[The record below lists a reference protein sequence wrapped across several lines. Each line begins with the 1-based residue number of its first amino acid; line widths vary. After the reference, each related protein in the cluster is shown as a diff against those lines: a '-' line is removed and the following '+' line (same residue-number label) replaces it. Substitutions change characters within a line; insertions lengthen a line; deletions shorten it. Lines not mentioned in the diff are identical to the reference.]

1 MSRILVVG
9 VVAVLLFGGVLAAD
23 LALQN
28 PDLEPAD
35 NATADQQQQFAE
47 VGGSFVELGVPVAM
61 FGVVA
66 GLALAAVRVMG
77 GG

>member
-1 MSRILVVG
+1 MSRILVVV
-9 VVAVLLFGGVLAAD
+9 VVALLLFGGALATD

-35 NATADQQQQFAE
+35 NATADQQQQFTE

-61 FGVVA
+61 FGLVA
-66 GLALAAVRVMG
+66 AIAIGAVRVMG
-77 GG
+77 GR

>member
-1 MSRILVVG
+1 MSKALVVG
-9 VVAVLLFGGVLAAD
+9 VVALLLFGGVLAAD

-35 NATADQQQQFAE
+35 ASDADRQQQFTE
-47 VGGSFVELGVPVAM
+47 VGGSFVEIGVPVAM
-61 FGVVA
+61 FGGGA
-66 GLALAAVRVMG
+66 ALLVGAVRAFG

>member
-61 FGVVA
+61 FGGVA
-66 GLALAAVRVMG
+66 ALLIGAVRALG
-77 GG
+77 GR

>member
-9 VVAVLLFGGVLAAD
+9 VIAVLLFGGAFVAD

-28 PDLEPAD
+28 PALEPAD
-35 NATADQQQQFAE
+35 ATADQRQQDFAE
-47 VGGSFVELGVPVAM
+47 VGGSFIEIGAPIAM
-61 FGVVA
+61 FGLVA
-66 GLALAAVRVMG
+66 GIAIAAVRVMG

>member
-9 VVAVLLFGGVLAAD
+9 VVALLLFGGVLAAD

-28 PDLEPAD
+28 PDLEPGD
-35 NATADQQQQFAE
+35 NATDDRQQQFAE
-47 VGGSFVELGVPVAM
+47 FGGSFVELGVPVAM
-61 FGVVA
+61 FGLVA
-66 GLALAAVRVMG
+66 GLAIAAVRVMG